1 MQVNHVDSTC
11 GSGCCGLLLLCIQGD
26 AKRFLLEEVT
36 NGETDVKPNKQPEKS
51 SSKGNPILGS
61 MLTVYANNKNKES
74 ITSDEDNHNEDDKN
88 ESYKS
93 NGNLQDQIVR
103 RRSELICILV
113 LNRDS
118 VAKYVTIGLYHAH
131 LQCFL

>member
-36 NGETDVKPNKQPEKS
+36 NGETDVKPNNQPKKS
-51 SSKGNPILGS
+51 SSKGNPILG
-61 MLTVYANNKNKES
+61 LVPTVDANNKNKES
-74 ITSDEDNHNEDDKN
+74 NTSDEDNNSEDDKN

-93 NGNLQDQIVR
+93 YGNPSGSSTER
-103 RRSELICILV
+103 HH
-113 LNRDS
+113 
-118 VAKYVTIGLYHAH
+118 LYITTC
-131 LQCFL
+131 LPTRPDCEKKV